1 MFDLPLAEALHR
13 AMLACLEAFG
23 AKRDADKIAKLRAA
37 VAEIPPFTENP
48 FAQAKVVREWGQ
60 SETSWHAVVLATARR
75 WVEDNRH
82 CESATGE
89 LTAPSPAGNCMQLVT
104 LPILQPTPSEVR
116 AELEAEMNRVRAAAP
131 SAPASEPLPAA
142 VEAADDPTAYR
153 PASEFIAPERFPTLK
168 AINKA
173 LAKNPSIRWR
183 RPTGK
188 NGKPIPNRLT
198 IHAGDWHDFIHRKQS
213 VSGLDQPAHVVDEVI
228 EIEKRKAEIRNPTGQ

>member
-1 MFDLPLAEALHR
+1 MGSNEGER
-13 AMLACLEAFG
+13 G
-23 AKRDADKIAKLRAA
+23 
-37 VAEIPPFTENP
+37 PP
-48 FAQAKVVREWGQ
+48 
-60 SETSWHAVVLATARR
+60 
-75 WVEDNRH
+75 
-82 CESATGE
+82 
-89 LTAPSPAGNCMQLVT
+89 APVT
-104 LPILQPTPSEVR
+104 TNGR
-116 AELEAEMNRVRAAAP
+116 
-131 SAPASEPLPAA
+131 PAA
-142 VEAADDPTAYR
+142 IPIKSLRRVERGTYAQD
-153 PASEFIAPERFPTLK
+153 TLK